1 MEEATNPNICQ
12 FQRKGFYDLS
22 TYVCKFYSTA
32 IINVIDDLVY
42 DNQYES
48 SLVYEEDY
56 QNYPIT
62 KNNTM
67 PWGYKCSHQKIISCF
82 VYFNNAADV
91 NFPQP
96 PFEKIMHPRLLLSL
110 IC

>member
-22 TYVCKFYSTA
+22 TCVCKFYSTA

-48 SLVYEEDY
+48 SLVYEED
-56 QNYPIT
+56 
-62 KNNTM
+62 
-67 PWGYKCSHQKIISCF
+67 
-82 VYFNNAADV
+82 
-91 NFPQP
+91 
-96 PFEKIMHPRLLLSL
+96 L
-110 IC
+110 

>member
-1 MEEATNPNICQ
+1 MEEATNPDICQ

-22 TYVCKFYSTA
+22 TCVCKFYSTA

-48 SLVYEEDY
+48 SLVYEEDLS
-56 QNYPIT
+56 
-62 KNNTM
+62 KL
-67 PWGYKCSHQKIISCF
+67 SHHKKPYNAIGLQF
-82 VYFNNAADV
+82 VYFNIAADV